1 MIFEASLSQEA
12 ERESLS
18 TSLALEQA
26 SASSQSASRSLG
38 RRKPSNFRVRSC
50 V

>member
-26 SASSQSASRSLG
+26 SASSQSASEALVEESQAD
-38 RRKPSNFRVRSC
+38 RKSV